1 MTATVYEALRKSLA
15 ESYVLLIK
23 THNYH
28 WNVKGPQFVAL
39 HTLFEQQYNEL
50 FIAIDEIAERLR
62 ALGQAAP
69 GTMAEFAALSQ
80 IKDGQATKAN
90 DMVADLQASHAT
102 LAQTARKGVK
112 AAEDAEDVGTA
123 DLLTARSQVHEKA
136 AWMLASILE
145 QEAKPPVE
153 VKPMAEPKAKEPAKP
168 AAKTAAKPAAP
179 KPAAS
184 KPAVTKRR
192 RATG

>member
-39 HTLFEQQYNEL
+39 HTLFELQYNEL

-69 GTMAEFAALSQ
+69 GTMTEFAALSQ

-145 QEAKPPVE
+145 QEAKPPAE
-153 VKPMAEPKAKEPAKP
+153 VKPMPEPKAKAPSK
-168 AAKTAAKPAAP
+168 AAPKAAPKAAATKTAAAP
-179 KPAAS
+179 
-184 KPAVTKRR
+184 KRR

>member
-90 DMVADLQASHAT
+90 DMVADLQAGHAT